1 MTSFDYRLNPLYPI
15 KECSSC
21 GALYT
26 TDCCCSERIL
36 GDKIICDLGKTPDLS
51 QRSPQNCPKCGNP
64 VDGHYCQG
72 CALLRKK
79 LKEDFFTYCIEN
91 RILQDSFESSNDNTN
106 VVNALRETFVGNQN
120 PDKNS
125 SQSPP
130 QINHHCCYGCGDPL
144 KVPIV
149 PNPEPFNNQTIKEL
163 PPTVPSFASLCCFED
178 ENSFTY
184 DSTSNLVHD
193 SPNVF
198 DPPPQPPFY
207 SCEFCGNDTCYG
219 HYCTPQIPACY
230 DDDNDDYTFVI
241 TPNDPDNTLSMGDE
255 HLDTIS
261 ATESNEFI
269 KSSVENLVLNPSES
283 EGEYECDVPACEVFT
298 TFSNI
303 LFDTDYDFYSSDDQS
318 VSDEDVPKKI
328 FSNPLFDEEIIS
340 MKIGPHH
347 FNAEYDLIESLLNH
361 DSSII
366 SSSLKIDSLFDEFP
380 SELTLLKSSPSGIDE
395 TDCDPEEE
403 AHFIKR
409 LLYDNLSS
417 RPPKEFVYENSD
429 AAIESFSSS
438 LSPSRI
444 MTLLWKKLIYLS
456 LRITQCRWALR
467 KMTMTLKRIFS
478 SLKYCLAIIPFH
490 FLKMSHFILIFLH
503 SLVLLQNH
511 QMLNSTVAKITEQ
524 MTSITSLCEMACTF
538 IQKKLEEKQ
547 LEEERVAKAQN
558 WKLPV
563 CYDDDDDEER
573 SDSLDENIIS
583 ELPPFSAITP
593 DEPVLFIEEPDNSQ
607 STELLI
613 HYVVGQLDC
622 LIQHLRLEPALR
634 SG

>member
-26 TDCCCSERIL
+26 TDYCCSEEIL
-36 GDKIICDLGKTPDLS
+36 EDKIICDLDKTPDLS
-51 QRSPQNCPKCGNP
+51 QRSPQNCPKCGNSI
-64 VDGHYCQG
+64 DGHYCQG

-79 LKEDFFTYCIEN
+79 FKEDFFTYCIEN
-91 RILQDSFESSNDNTN
+91 RILQDSSEPSNDNTN
-106 VVNALRETFVGNQN
+106 VANALREPFVGNQD

-144 KVPIV
+144 KVSIV
-149 PNPEPFNNQTIKEL
+149 PNPELFNNQTIKEL
-163 PPTVPSFASLCCFED
+163 PPTVPSFDSSYCFED

-198 DPPPQPPFY
+198 DLPPQPPFY
-207 SCEFCGNDTCYG
+207 SCEFCGNDACYG
-219 HYCTPQIPACY
+219 HYCTPQIPTCY
-230 DDDNDDYTFVI
+230 DDDNDDYTFTI
-241 TPNDPDNTLSMGDE
+241 TPNDPDNTLSMRDAL
-255 HLDTIS
+255 LDTIL

-269 KSSVENLVLNPSES
+269 KSSVESLVPNPSES

-366 SSSLKIDSLFDEFP
+366 SSSLKIDSLFDEFA

-395 TDCDPEEE
+395 TDCDSEEE

-409 LLYDNLSS
+409 LLYDNSSS
-417 RPPKEFVYENSD
+417 RPPKEFVSENSD

-444 MTLLWKKLIYLS
+444 VTLL
-456 LRITQCRWALR
+456 
-467 KMTMTLKRIFS
+467 
-478 SLKYCLAIIPFH
+478 
-490 FLKMSHFILIFLH
+490 
-503 SLVLLQNH
+503 
-511 QMLNSTVAKITEQ
+511 
-524 MTSITSLCEMACTF
+524 
-538 IQKKLEEKQ
+538 
-547 LEEERVAKAQN
+547 
-558 WKLPV
+558 
-563 CYDDDDDEER
+563 
-573 SDSLDENIIS
+573 
-583 ELPPFSAITP
+583 
-593 DEPVLFIEEPDNSQ
+593 
-607 STELLI
+607 
-613 HYVVGQLDC
+613 
-622 LIQHLRLEPALR
+622 
-634 SG
+634 